1 MILGQS
7 GEDYLETV
15 LELEQLYGVVRSI
28 DIAKKLNVS
37 RPSVN
42 KAINNLKEAGMVTQQ
57 SYGDIKLTDLGRK
70 TAKDIIYRHTLIKK
84 FLTYVLGLSPQIAEA
99 DACKIEHILSPET
112 IEKLEDFIINYKKCP
127 NRDV

>member
-1 MILGQS
+1 MLLGQS

-15 LELEQLYGVVRSI
+15 LELEQLNGVVRSI
-28 DIAKKLNVS
+28 DIAKKLGVS

-57 SYGDIKLTDLGRK
+57 SYGDIRLTDLGRK
-70 TAKDIIYRHTLIKK
+70 TAKDIIYRHTLIKN
-84 FLTYVLGLSPQIAEA
+84 FLMHVLGLSSHIAET

-112 IEKLEDFIINYKKCP
+112 IESLEKFVVEYKSNSKKI
-127 NRDV
+127 

>member
-1 MILGQS
+1 MLLGQS

-15 LELEQLYGVVRSI
+15 LELEQLHGVVRSI
-28 DIAKKLNVS
+28 DIAKKLGVS

-57 SYGDIKLTDLGRK
+57 SYGDIRLTDLGRK

-84 FLTYVLGLSPQIAEA
+84 FLTNVLGLSPHIAEI

-112 IEKLEDFIINYKKCP
+112 IESLERFVVEYKSYSNK
-127 NRDV
+127 

>member
-1 MILGQS
+1 MLLGQS

-15 LELEQLYGVVRSI
+15 LELEQLNGVVRSI
-28 DIAKKLNVS
+28 DIAKKLGVS

-57 SYGDIKLTDLGRK
+57 SYGDIRLTDLGRK
-70 TAKDIIYRHTLIKK
+70 TAKDIIYRHTLIKN
-84 FLTYVLGLSPQIAEA
+84 FLMHVLGLSPHIAET

-112 IEKLEDFIINYKKCP
+112 IESLEKFVVEYKSNSKKI
-127 NRDV
+127 

>member
-1 MILGQS
+1 MLLGQS

-28 DIAKKLNVS
+28 DIAKKLGVS

-57 SYGDIKLTDLGRK
+57 SYGDIRLTDLGRQ
-70 TAKDIIYRHTLIKK
+70 TA
-84 FLTYVLGLSPQIAEA
+84 
-99 DACKIEHILSPET
+99 
-112 IEKLEDFIINYKKCP
+112 
-127 NRDV
+127 

>member
-15 LELEQLYGVVRSI
+15 LELEQLHGVVRSV

-57 SYGDIKLTDLGRK
+57 SYGDIRLTDLGRK

-84 FLTYVLGLSPQIAEA
+84 FLTHVLGLSPQIAEA

-112 IEKLEDFIINYKKCP
+112 IEKLEDFLINYKKCP
-127 NRDV
+127 KRDA